1 MAHAQDY
8 SVETIKQLESEFR
21 RAELLRPMKTEC
33 YDAGDELVYSVRGV
47 VPARPAEVRLRI
59 EKFVGGGF
67 AGQVYRVE
75 VLEIDAPDGPIA
87 GLEVGGFY
95 AMKILIPPS
104 RFSRFFRDAV
114 YQAGF
119 QSPFALQVNPAAARA
134 GALWQKFIR
143 RGAAI
148 RFGDERAV
156 VDILATFVDERL
168 GSCGELSEWVDGRNW
183 AFEVN
188 DRLDLLKKWCRGRI
202 DDAAG
207 VGSPEYCAKKKFMAD
222 VVKLFHDMGA
232 PELARQ
238 YEWSTCKSQ
247 PNVMK
252 RRDSSG
258 GAADGLVAVDFRAG
272 LALLPYLPMSPGDVK
287 LIFKGIFRG
296 SLVQFDRGNLD
307 KLRRFIDA
315 NSEKFADMQDAF
327 TELVFA
333 EREYRKSQIDITH
346 NHLHLLE
353 PDRWS
358 KISHGEISAAE
369 VSGRADRH
377 FAAKLRLSKTKTALF
392 VGLNVFS
399 HLLVSAGM
407 LVATYVGLA
416 ALWAL
421 IGKFVPQV
429 AVDLP
434 ILWPAGL
441 AIMLLAVLPGV
452 IGGLLKFW
460 GRSDYRAHFFKA
472 LTNPGYLFRTFRA
485 KLAERLIAW
494 HRKGR
499 VSGEGAL
506 KLMASPLKFWLQW
519 PLSLLPAGMHRFCVD
534 SKFRAERL
542 HFIFVRPIKL
552 YFNADA
558 REQWLLEMVAE
569 GEKRH
574 MLTASDAETI
584 RSRMK
589 EPFIQ
594 KYLKS
599 LAVHVCTL
607 PVTQMVSVTVAIWY
621 KVSHGLSWGE
631 AWDEMLLILAVFQIT
646 PISPG
651 SLVRG
656 LYVVYLVVKERDFK
670 NYNIAVFLGF
680 FKYIGYLAFPIQMA
694 YRYPVLARFMA
705 GHWATGAV
713 HVVPVFGEHGALL
726 EHKVFDWFYNLP
738 LTIRGRMKRRGEFR
752 SSLKVRNWPIA
763 PVAAAGLAMFTGGLL
778 ACNSIWSAVPT
789 FGDIWP
795 LDILISAVMGACVT
809 IFAGGAKFQRRV
821 ILAAVC
827 GVAVGVIYPIVEI
840 LVRVHAAGENIAGWD
855 AVAFYFDGK
864 GWSVFIVGLFTS
876 LAAILTEINLPEVK
890 KTGSSR

>member
-1 MAHAQDY
+1 MAQDY
-8 SVETIKQLESEFR
+8 SVETIKQLEGEFR
-21 RAELLRPMKTEC
+21 RAELLRPMKTER

-47 VPARPAEVRLRI
+47 VPARTGEVRLRV

-75 VLEIDAPDGPIA
+75 VLEVNSPDGPIE
-87 GLEVGGFY
+87 GLEAGGFY

-104 RFSRFFRDAV
+104 RFSQFFRDAV

-119 QSPFALQVNPAAARA
+119 QSPFALQVNPSAARA
-134 GALWQKFIR
+134 GALWQKFLR

-188 DRLDLLKKWCRGRI
+188 DRLDLLKKWCRGKLGGA
-202 DDAAG
+202 DKA
-207 VGSPEYCAKKKFMAD
+207 GSPEYCAKKKFMAD

-247 PNVMK
+247 PNAMK
-252 RRDSSG
+252 RRTATG
-258 GAADGLVAVDFRAG
+258 GPADGLVAVDFRAG
-272 LALLPYLPMSPGDVK
+272 LALLPYLPMSPGDVR
-287 LIFKGIFRG
+287 LIFKGLARG

-307 KLRRFIDA
+307 VLRRFIDA
-315 NSEKFADMQDAF
+315 NSERFADMQDAF

-333 EREYRKSQIDITH
+333 EQEYRRSQIDVTH
-346 NHLHLLE
+346 NHLHLFD
-353 PDRWS
+353 PARWS

-369 VSGRADRH
+369 ISGRADRR
-377 FAAKLRLSKTKTALF
+377 FAAKLRMSKMKTVLF
-392 VGLNVFS
+392 VALNVFS
-399 HLLVSAGM
+399 HFLVSAGM
-407 LVATYVGLA
+407 LAATLTGLA
-416 ALWAL
+416 VLWTIVGRFAPE
-421 IGKFVPQV
+421 I

-434 ILWPAGL
+434 LLWMAGISVVLL
-441 AIMLLAVLPGV
+441 AILPGA
-452 IGGLLKFW
+452 IGRPLKFW

-472 LTNPGYLFRTFRA
+472 LTSPRYLFRAFRA
-485 KLAERLIAW
+485 KLAERLISW

-499 VSGEGAL
+499 VSGEMAL
-506 KLMASPLKFWLQW
+506 RLMASPLKFWLQW
-519 PLSLLPAGMHRFCVD
+519 PLSLLPAGLHRFCVD
-534 SKFRAERL
+534 GRYRAERL

-552 YFNADA
+552 FFNADA
-558 REQWLLEMVAE
+558 REQWLLEMLAE
-569 GEKRH
+569 GERRH
-574 MLTASDAETI
+574 MLTAEDAATI
-584 RSRMK
+584 RSRVK

-607 PVTQMVSVTVAIWY
+607 PVTQIVSVTVAIWY
-621 KVSHGLSWGE
+621 KVSHGLTWSE
-631 AWDEMLLILAVFQIT
+631 AWDEMFLILAAFQIT

-656 LYVVYLVVKERDFK
+656 LYVVYLVIKERDFK

-713 HVVPVFGEHGALL
+713 HIVPVFGEHGALL

-738 LTIRGRMKRRGEFR
+738 LTIRGRMKRRSEFR
-752 SSLKVRNWPIA
+752 STLKTHNWTVA
-763 PVAAAGLAMFTGGLL
+763 PVAAVGLAMFTAGLL

-795 LDILISAVMGACVT
+795 LDIVIAAIMGACVA
-809 IFAGGAKFQRRV
+809 IFAGGAKFPRRV

-855 AVAFYFDGK
+855 SVAFYFDGK
-864 GWSVFIVGLFTS
+864 GWSVFIVALFTTLS
-876 LAAILTEINLPEVK
+876 AILTEINLPEVK
-890 KTGSSR
+890 QRRLAA